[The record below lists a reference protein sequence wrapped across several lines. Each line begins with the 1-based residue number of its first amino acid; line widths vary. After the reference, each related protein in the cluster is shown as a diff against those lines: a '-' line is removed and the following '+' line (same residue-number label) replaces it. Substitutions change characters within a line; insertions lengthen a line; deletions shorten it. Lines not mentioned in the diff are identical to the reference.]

1 MDLSDKFSRGKNQLI
16 GTLQDSFKIL
26 LQLAVTVISA
36 ALLIWVLNFFVDWIL
51 SLAIGI
57 LLGYVVWQVL
67 DRLLWLRDPHRLDTS
82 HPEVEYELVAGGKLL
97 TEAEIESKQKALEKS
112 GRTFRAGGFIIP
124 EEDEVKGF
132 AYVGA
137 PGSGKTLNIRLHMQA
152 ALAGVGKGSDHR
164 ALIFDAKGDMPQ
176 ILSGMGFG
184 IDGPSSLV
192 RILHPYDTRS
202 CRWAMHRDITDL
214 KTVNEIVPLFIPSG
228 NSKDPIWEQLG
239 RALLEGVFQ
248 TFILSGKPWTLRDVC
263 NAMRSIERMQALF
276 GLSVKTEGLI
286 GKLLEGGKTTKSIEM
301 TIYAYMKPFEFIA
314 AVWEHASEEVSLTE
328 WLNHQSLILVL
339 GLDGASGSALERLN
353 QVIVTRLSQ
362 LIFQQHNSDTRR
374 TWLYFDELR
383 QAGFFRLTPFATFGR
398 SRGVGL
404 VIGFQDMEGLE
415 SEYKEKDARE
425 LLGMCQNKAIF
436 ALSTSGTAEWASGQF
451 GKQQYLFRPTNNN
464 GTQQSTGEQIQEQ
477 PVVRPDAFLYM
488 EPFSKGSPHVGYYQT
503 RVIGSYCRALSPEFF
518 TPPWLKPLDRSV
530 ECLAVRGRTLREGR
544 ALELSD
550 WTMEEKLKWG
560 LPMEEAKEAAAT
572 EPDEKRATA
581 VTPPDEELP
590 RLFRKRRK

>member
-1 MDLSDKFSRGKNQLI
+1 MRASGNFKDGRNQVA
-16 GTLQDSFKIL
+16 GMMGDSIRIL
-26 LQLAVTVISA
+26 LQLALTLLTA
-36 ALLIWVLNFFVDWIL
+36 ALVIWVLEHLVDWIL
-51 SLAIGI
+51 AAAVGVISGWI
-57 LLGYVVWQVL
+57 VWMVL
-67 DRLLWLRDPHRLDTS
+67 DHLIWKRNPHKLDTA

-97 TEAEIESKQKALEKS
+97 TDVELAVGWQRIEVV
-112 GRTFRAGGFIIP
+112 GRIFRAGGFVIP
-124 EEDEVKGF
+124 QEDEVKGF

-152 ALAGVGKGSDHR
+152 ALAGIGKGFDHR

-176 ILSGMGFG
+176 ILAGMGFG
-184 IDGPSSLV
+184 LDKADSLV

-202 CRWAMHRDITDL
+202 CRWAIHRDVTDL
-214 KTVNEIVPLFIPSG
+214 KTVNEIVPLFIPSTE
-228 NSKDPIWEQLG
+228 SKDPIWEQLG

-248 TFILSGKPWTLRDVC
+248 TFIVSGKPWTLRDVC
-263 NAMRSIERMQALF
+263 CAMRSIDRMRALF

-286 GKLLEGGKTTKSIEM
+286 NKLLEGGKTTKSIEM

-314 AVWEHASEEVSLTE
+314 AVWEHARDEVSLSD

-436 ALSTSGTAEWASGQF
+436 ALATSGTADWASSQF
-451 GKQQYLFRPTNNN
+451 GKQQYLFRPTSYSPN
-464 GTQQSTGEQIQEQ
+464 QQSTGEQIQEQ

-488 EPFSKGSPHVGYYQT
+488 EPFSKGTPHVGYYQT
-503 RVIGSYCRALSPEFF
+503 RGLGSYRKALPPETFSP
-518 TPPWLKPLDRSV
+518 PSLRPLDHSV
-530 ECLAVRGRTLREGR
+530 PCLAVRGQSLREGKD
-544 ALELSD
+544 LELHD
-550 WTMEEKLKWG
+550 WSIEEQTKWG
-560 LPMEEAKEAAAT
+560 IPPE
-572 EPDEKRATA
+572 
-581 VTPPDEELP
+581 VTVPEVSMNEVASSASPPDEELP
-590 RLFRKRRK
+590 RLIRKRRK

>member
-1 MDLSDKFSRGKNQLI
+1 MGASGNFRDGRNQVAGML
-16 GTLQDSFKIL
+16 GDSIRIL
-26 LQLAVTVISA
+26 LQLALTLLTA
-36 ALLIWVLNFFVDWIL
+36 ALVIWVLEHLVDWIL
-51 SLAIGI
+51 AAAVGVISGWI
-57 LLGYVVWQVL
+57 VWMVL
-67 DRLLWLRDPHRLDTS
+67 DHLIWKRNPHKLDTA

-97 TEAEIESKQKALEKS
+97 TDVELAVGWQRIEVV
-112 GRTFRAGGFIIP
+112 GRIFRAGGFVIP
-124 EEDEVKGF
+124 QEDEVKGF

-152 ALAGVGKGSDHR
+152 ALAGIGKGFDHR

-176 ILSGMGFG
+176 ILAGMGFG
-184 IDGPSSLV
+184 LDRADSLV

-202 CRWAMHRDITDL
+202 CRWAIHRDVTDL
-214 KTVNEIVPLFIPSG
+214 KTVNEIVPLFIPSTE
-228 NSKDPIWEQLG
+228 SKDPIWEQLG

-248 TFILSGKPWTLRDVC
+248 TFIVSGKPWTLRDVC
-263 NAMRSIERMQALF
+263 CAMRSIDRMRALF

-286 GKLLEGGKTTKSIEM
+286 NKLLEGGKTTKSIEM

-314 AVWEHASEEVSLTE
+314 AVWEHARDEVSLSD

-436 ALSTSGTAEWASGQF
+436 ALATSGTADWASSQF
-451 GKQQYLFRPTNNN
+451 GKQQYLFRPTNYSPN
-464 GTQQSTGEQIQEQ
+464 QQSTGEQIQEQ

-488 EPFSKGSPHVGYYQT
+488 EPFSRGTPHVGYYQT
-503 RVIGSYCRALSPEFF
+503 RGFGSYRKVLPPETFSP
-518 TPPWLKPLDRSV
+518 PSLRPLDHSV
-530 ECLAVRGRTLREGR
+530 PCLAVRGQSLREGKD
-544 ALELSD
+544 LELHD
-550 WTMEEKLKWG
+550 WSIEEQTKWG
-560 LPMEEAKEAAAT
+560 IPPELTVPE
-572 EPDEKRATA
+572 
-581 VTPPDEELP
+581 VTVNEVASSASPPDEELP